1 MRRVTNLYRSSV
13 GKKVLMAAT
22 GVIFVLFVIG
32 HMYGNLKAFYGPDS
46 FNHYAEFLREMGSP
60 LFMHGQLLWIIRIA
74 LVVAVLLHVVPALQL
89 WIMGSRARP
98 VKYAHGL
105 EIEETT
111 IGARTMRWGGLL
123 LLLFVVL
130 HLLHLTV
137 GSIHPEFVPGDA
149 YNNLVVGFQWWPV
162 PIAYIVV
169 MAALC
174 LHLYHGVW
182 SSMQTLGISHP
193 RFNRYRRPI
202 AVIVAA
208 VVFVGFIATPV
219 AVMAGLL
226 ALT

>member
-13 GKKVLMAAT
+13 GKKVFMAVT

-32 HMYGNLKAFYGPDS
+32 HMYGNLKAFYGPEA

-60 LFMHGQLLWIIRIA
+60 LFMHGQLLWLVRIA
-74 LVVAVLLHVVPALQL
+74 LVVALILHVLPALQL
-89 WIMGSRARP
+89 WLLSNRARP
-98 VKYAHGL
+98 VGYSRSL

-123 LLLFVVL
+123 LLAFVIL
-130 HLLHLTV
+130 HLLHLTT
-137 GSIHPEFVPGDA
+137 GSLHPDFIPGNA

-162 PIAYIVV
+162 PIGYIIA
-169 MAALC
+169 MGALC

-182 SSMQTLGISHP
+182 SGMQTLGISHP
-193 RFNRYRRPI
+193 RYNKYRRPL
-202 AVIVAA
+202 AVFVAV

-219 AVMAGLL
+219 GVLTG
-226 ALT
+226 ALTLT